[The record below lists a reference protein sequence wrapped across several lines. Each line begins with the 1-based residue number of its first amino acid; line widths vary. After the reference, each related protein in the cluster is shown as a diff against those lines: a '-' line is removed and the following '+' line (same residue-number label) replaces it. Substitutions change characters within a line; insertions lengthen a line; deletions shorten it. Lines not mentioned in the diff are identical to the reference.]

1 MYDLTGRVALVT
13 GAGPNIGRAIAA
25 ALAEAGAFVLCND
38 LKREVAEET
47 ARIVRQATGRAA
59 ALPGD
64 ITDPAEVARM
74 VDGAVAERGPIRI
87 LVNNAG
93 ISIPKGLLAMSHAE
107 WQRNTRVV
115 LDGAFLMSQ
124 AVARHLV
131 AARQP
136 GVIVNI
142 ASTSG
147 HRGRRNAIAY
157 TTAKAGLL
165 NFTRSAAVELARHGI
180 RVVSVSPTKTGPS
193 LAGAGTDTAATRDFS
208 EIPMGRGG
216 RPEDHAQA
224 VVFLASDAAAFIT
237 GEDLRVDGGS
247 LATWGTKSHGD
258 PAV

>member
-1 MYDLTGRVALVT
+1 MYDLSGRVALVT
-13 GAGPNIGRAIAA
+13 GAGPNIGRAIAS

-38 LKREVAEET
+38 VKPEVAEAS
-47 ARIVRQATGRAA
+47 ARAVAARTDRAEPM
-59 ALPGD
+59 PGD

-74 VDGAVAERGPIRI
+74 VDGAVAKHGPIRI

-93 ISIPKGLLAMSHAE
+93 ISIPKGLLTMSHAE
-107 WQRNTRVV
+107 WQRNLRVV

-124 AVARHLV
+124 AVARHLI
-131 AARQP
+131 AAKQP

-157 TTAKAGLL
+157 TTAKAGIL

-180 RVVSVSPTKTGPS
+180 RVVSVSPTKTGAA
-193 LAGAGTDTAATRDFS
+193 LAGTDSAATRDFS
-208 EIPMGRGG
+208 EIPIGRGG
-216 RPEDHAQA
+216 QPEDHARA

-237 GEDLRVDGGS
+237 GEDLRVDGGT
-247 LATWGTKSHGD
+247 LATWGTKSHAD

>member
-1 MYDLTGRVALVT
+1 VYDLSGRVALVT
-13 GAGPNIGRAIAA
+13 GAGPNIGRAIAS

-38 LKREVAEET
+38 VKREVAEET
-47 ARIVRQATGRAA
+47 ARIVHQATGRAA

-64 ITDPAEVARM
+64 ITNPAAVARM
-74 VDGAVAERGPIRI
+74 VDGAVAEHGPVRI

-93 ISIPKGLLAMSHAE
+93 ISIPKGLLAMSHEE
-107 WQRNTRVV
+107 WQRNIRVV

-124 AVARHLV
+124 AVAKHLI
-131 AARQP
+131 AAKQP

-193 LAGAGTDTAATRDFS
+193 LAGTDSAATRDFS
-208 EIPMGRGG
+208 EIPLGRGG
-216 RPEDHAQA
+216 RPEDHARA

-247 LATWGTKSHGD
+247 LATWGTKSHAD
-258 PAV
+258 PAI